1 MSYII
6 SHNFKTF
13 HLPYFVKVVDKES
26 FTEIYNPEF
35 ATIFSTKKEAQD
47 WINYSSPMKK
57 YSKVVDYKKSVKE
70 YQEWYKSGTP
80 RRTLGCIN
88 RSMSRPYNNDSLD
101 VVIDWW
107 IYYSSN
113 DDLIDYEDFGT
124 WPKLYSLTKH
134 IHDVSGYH
142 SKDYKELY
150 ITFDLYTSR
159 DGNFE
164 EFEAELNRIIHKVT
178 YKDEEGYL
186 IFPIFDHY
194 LSEGGNSVSLLFH
207 PDIKKVKIGGRWH
220 KGEYSS
226 LADAFEYLRK
236 ERYYE

>member
-1 MSYII
+1 MKYII
-6 SHNFKTF
+6 SHDFQTSAV
-13 HLPYFVKVVDKES
+13 PYFVKVVNKET

-35 ATIFSTKKEAQD
+35 ATIFSTEKEAQD
-47 WINYSSPMKK
+47 WIDYSSPMKE
-57 YSKVVDYKKSVKE
+57 YSEVVDYENSVKD
-70 YQEWYKSGTP
+70 YQEWYKAGSP
-80 RRTLGCIN
+80 RRTLKCIN
-88 RSMSRPYNNDSLD
+88 RTVSRPYNNDSLD
-101 VVIDWW
+101 TVIDWW
-107 IYYSSN
+107 IYYISN
-113 DDLIDYEDFGT
+113 DREIDFEDFKT

-134 IHDVSGYH
+134 LHDVSGYY

-150 ITFDLYTSR
+150 ITFELYTSR

-194 LSEGGNSVSLLFH
+194 LSEYGNSVSLLIH
-207 PDIKKVKIGGRWH
+207 PEYKKVKINRRWRQE
-220 KGEYSS
+220 EYSS